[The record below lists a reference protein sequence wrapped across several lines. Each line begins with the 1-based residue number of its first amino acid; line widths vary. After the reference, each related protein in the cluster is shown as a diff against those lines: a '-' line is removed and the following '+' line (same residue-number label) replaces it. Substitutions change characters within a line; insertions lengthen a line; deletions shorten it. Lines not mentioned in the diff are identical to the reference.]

1 MINLSDMIISDDR
14 IKYKIKQL
22 IELVHDDNV
31 RLIFDMKSEDIR
43 TISIYNM
50 SHPIATFNFGTD
62 TIDYYN
68 ELKKLLSQEMDFG
81 KKQKEYYS

>member
-1 MINLSDMIISDDR
+1 MIISDDR
-14 IKYKIKQL
+14 IKYKVKQL

-43 TISIYNM
+43 TISIYNI
-50 SHPIATFNFGTD
+50 SHPIATFNFGIN
-62 TIDYYN
+62 TIGYYN

>member
-14 IKYKIKQL
+14 IKYKVKQL

-43 TISIYNM
+43 TISIYNI
-50 SHPIATFNFGTD
+50 SHPIATFNFGIN